1 MKYTL
6 TVKFPF
12 FFPAR
17 VFQVCFRYMY
27 TEFEKGLFPKQEFKK
42 AVHKMA
48 ETVHQHGYL
57 SLLGQFYEVAT
68 KRNSTADSG
77 LMRQLMANISCLMR
91 EEESRLSWEEEKIS
105 SSEKSK
111 HGYRKY

>member
-1 MKYTL
+1 
-6 TVKFPF
+6 
-12 FFPAR
+12 
-17 VFQVCFRYMY
+17 MY
-27 TEFEKGLFPKQEFKK
+27 TEFEKGLFRKQEFKK

-91 EEESRLSWEEEKIS
+91 EEESRLSWEEEKNLIIR
-105 SSEKSK
+105 EKQT
-111 HGYRKY
+111 